1 MFNESLTLLPLFH
14 LDYKSSPLH
23 ETFTIIEKTWHSIS
37 VYLFIY
43 KQISKQCSPAFEDV
57 TAHTGPWYTQTYF
70 KTELSF
76 ISIRLIILTDL
87 EVAQLVAFLIR
98 RHHPQPVSQVVLL
111 QVLLCEVLKIP
122 EEHGVVSIYTKTL
135 KRTLIIN
142 ISLLSQLMYRIS
154 PFREL
159 LLWCDA
165 DFVLLTRNLH

>member
-1 MFNESLTLLPLFH
+1 MFNESLTLLPLFQ

-43 KQISKQCSPAFEDV
+43 KQISKH
-57 TAHTGPWYTQTYF
+57 TALRLKMWQLIQDLDTQTYF

-122 EEHGVVSIYTKTL
+122 EEHVVVSIYTKTL
-135 KRTLIIN
+135 KGTLIIN

>member
-1 MFNESLTLLPLFH
+1 MKHLLPLKKHATQF
-14 LDYKSSPLH
+14 LCVS
-23 ETFTIIEKTWHSIS
+23 F
-37 VYLFIY
+37 YLQADIKRY
-43 KQISKQCSPAFEDV
+43 SPAFEDV
-57 TAHTGPWYTQTYF
+57 TAHTQTYF
-70 KTELSF
+70 KTELSL

-122 EEHGVVSIYTKTL
+122 AEHGAVSINTKTL

-142 ISLLSQLMYRIS
+142 ISLLMYRIS

-159 LLWCDA
+159 LLCCDA
-165 DFVLLTRNLH
+165 DFVLLTHNLHYISQVACFAINLHLLFQKAFLLVIKQHEH

>member
-1 MFNESLTLLPLFH
+1 MKHLLPLKKHDTPF
-14 LDYKSSPLH
+14 LCVS
-23 ETFTIIEKTWHSIS
+23 F
-37 VYLFIY
+37 YLQADIKRY
-43 KQISKQCSPAFEDV
+43 SPAFEDV
-57 TAHTGPWYTQTYF
+57 TAHTQTYF
-70 KTELSF
+70 KTELSL

-122 EEHGVVSIYTKTL
+122 AEHGAVSINTKTL

-142 ISLLSQLMYRIS
+142 ISLLMNRIS

-159 LLWCDA
+159 LLCCDA
-165 DFVLLTRNLH
+165 DFVLLTHNLHYIS